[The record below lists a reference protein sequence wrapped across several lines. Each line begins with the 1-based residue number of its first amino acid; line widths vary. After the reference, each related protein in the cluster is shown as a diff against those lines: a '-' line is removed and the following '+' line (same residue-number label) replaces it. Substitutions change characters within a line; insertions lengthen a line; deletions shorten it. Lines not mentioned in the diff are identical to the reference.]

1 MVKVILLLNR
11 REGMSVDEFRRYARE
26 QHAPLLLQL
35 PGLTRLVVNYAQ
47 PDPTGTPPPYD
58 AIAEDWFESVEAMGA
73 AFQSPAGQAVQ
84 ADAPRFLDM
93 SKFQM
98 VVVHEDEITASVAQ
112 TAQR

>member
-26 QHAPLLLQL
+26 QHAPFCYSYLDS
-35 PGLTRLVVNYAQ
+35 PGWSSTTPSLTIPA
-47 PDPTGTPPPYD
+47 PPPPYD
-58 AIAEDWFESVEAMGA
+58 AIAEDWFESAEAMGA

-84 ADAPRFLDM
+84 ADAPKFLDM

-98 VVVHEDEITASVAQ
+98 VVVQEDEITASVAQ